1 MFNTNLVF
9 SVKILKEFTSS
20 NNCLTGSPGKNLG
33 FTLME
38 LMVSMTIIS
47 MVVVVLYFA
56 FSMGSRSWD
65 KDDLRTGREVRLET
79 VLRLIQDD
87 LLNAV
92 PYAMNW
98 EKGSISLFAGGPRSI
113 FYVTGNGA
121 GAVSGAGAGLFFTF
135 LYVDECLE
143 TTEECLFL
151 YKASRPSPEFV
162 STVDE
167 FTSTSEFQ
175 RLNFSPG
182 TEIANKSILIQNN
195 LDDLNISYS
204 SEDFIPFAGSG
215 HEAPETYTL
224 SNDVLPEDQWTA
236 KELPGQVRL
245 VFSFE
250 DREYVVHVP
259 VGN

>member
-9 SVKILKEFTSS
+9 SVKISKEFTSS

-56 FSMGSRSWD
+56 FSIGSRSWD
-65 KDDLRTGREVRLET
+65 KDDLRTGREVRLEA

-92 PYAMNW
+92 PYEMNW
-98 EKGSISLFAGGPRSI
+98 EKGTISLFAGGPGSL

-135 LYVDECLE
+135 LYVDECPE
-143 TTEECLFL
+143 TTEDCLFL
-151 YKASRPSPEFV
+151 YKTSRPSPEFV
-162 STVDE
+162 SSVDQ
-167 FTSTSEFQ
+167 FTSGSEFQ
-175 RLNFSPG
+175 RLHFSPG
-182 TEIANKSILIQNN
+182 TEIANKSILIQDSLN
-195 LDDLNISYS
+195 DLNISYS
-204 SEDFIPFAGSG
+204 SEAFIPFAGSG

-236 KELPGQVRL
+236 EKLPGQVRL